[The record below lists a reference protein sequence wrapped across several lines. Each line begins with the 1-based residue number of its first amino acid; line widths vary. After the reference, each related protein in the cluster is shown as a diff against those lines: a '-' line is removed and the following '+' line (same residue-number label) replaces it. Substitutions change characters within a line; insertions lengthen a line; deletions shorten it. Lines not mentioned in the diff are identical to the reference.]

1 MSARRITHVY
11 KSLNK
16 RRTLFG
22 VDPKLFQLTA
32 LLSLITLNQL
42 NSLLGAVL
50 MFGVLIVPAR
60 IITRKDPQMLAIL
73 LSSDKFRARY
83 DPVKRLARPV
93 LVVGGVGE
101 RARA

>member
-1 MSARRITHVY
+1 MSGRRITHVY

-22 VDPKLFQLTA
+22 VDPGLFQLTA

-50 MFGVLIVPAR
+50 MFVALLVPAR
-60 IITRKDPQMLAIL
+60 LITRKDPQMLSIL
-73 LSSDKFRARY
+73 FSSDKFRRRY
-83 DPVKRLARPV
+83 DPFKRHARPV
-93 LVVGGVGE
+93 LVVGDREG
-101 RARA
+101 ARA